1 MWELTRYKKLT
12 AMAPYG
18 RIVTQRG
25 LTDDD
30 LDLNA
35 YNLDLTL
42 HSVMVLTRMWKGL
55 PVRLR

>member
-18 RIVTQRG
+18 RIVTHMG
-25 LTDDD
+25 LTGDDPD
-30 LDLNA
+30 LKA
-35 YNLDLTL
+35 YNLNLTL

-55 PVRLR
+55 PVRLL